1 MERSCFSEK
10 TLTLSVLTAEFALCV
25 LQTGAPVTARSF
37 LLRGLPMALALVLIT
52 ALTAGAEQRADSFLG
67 TDLRSRIVCG
77 GLGLWFVW
85 EAMETFRQAQELCWG
100 NFSSMAM
107 LGLLP
112 LLLWAGW
119 KLEPAVLVRCAPIL
133 CWAAALAG
141 LLCLLGLNDQFH
153 WEKLMLPTEPLTP
166 TLPLYPE
173 YFALPLFCPAKQ
185 VRCAVWLPVKAFI
198 LAGSFALCTELVF
211 GAWNALPGIELLRAG
226 RLGSISR
233 FDALVLLVWLA
244 AAMFRFCVL
253 VQVVRQLA
261 GRLWGRA
268 APAEENA

>member
-10 TLTLSVLTAEFALCV
+10 TLTLSVLTAEFARCV

-37 LLRGLPMALALVLIT
+37 LLRGLPMTLALVLIT
-52 ALTAGAEQRADSFLG
+52 ALTAGAEQRADSFWG
-67 TDLRSRIVCG
+67 TDLRSRVVCG

-85 EAMETFRQAQELCWG
+85 
-100 NFSSMAM
+100 
-107 LGLLP
+107 
-112 LLLWAGW
+112 
-119 KLEPAVLVRCAPIL
+119 
-133 CWAAALAG
+133 LAG
-141 LLCLLGLNDQFH
+141 LLCLLGLNGQFH
-153 WEKLMLPTEPLTP
+153 WESLMVQADAQPTI
-166 TLPLYPE
+166 LPLYPE

-198 LAGSFALCTELVF
+198 LVGSFALCTELVF
-211 GAWNALPGIELLRAG
+211 GAGQALPGIELLRAG

-233 FDALVLLVWLA
+233 FDALMLLVWLA

-261 GRLWGRA
+261 GRLWDSA
-268 APAEENA
+268 TPAEENA

>member
-1 MERSCFSEK
+1 
-10 TLTLSVLTAEFALCV
+10 
-25 LQTGAPVTARSF
+25 
-37 LLRGLPMALALVLIT
+37 
-52 ALTAGAEQRADSFLG
+52 
-67 TDLRSRIVCG
+67 
-77 GLGLWFVW
+77 
-85 EAMETFRQAQELCWG
+85 
-100 NFSSMAM
+100 MAM

-119 KLEPAVLVRCAPIL
+119 KLEPSVLVRCAPIL

-141 LLCLLGLNDQFH
+141 LLCLLGLNGQFH
-153 WEKLMLPTEPLTP
+153 WESLMMQADAQPI

-185 VRCAVWLPVKAFI
+185 VRGAVWLPVKAFI
-198 LAGSFALCTELVF
+198 LAGSFALCMELVF
-211 GAWNALPGIELLRAG
+211 GAGNALPGIELLQAG